1 MQGYDLP
8 QAEQYAKRHKRR
20 RVWQKVVGSLAC
32 VVVFITTYML
42 ILPAITMEQTTY
54 CGYEEHQHGEGCFEK
69 QLICG
74 YPEEPEV
81 SHVHTAEC
89 YEQEQTLICELEE
102 TAGHVHDES
111 CI

>member
-42 ILPAITMEQTTY
+42 ILPAITME
-54 CGYEEHQHGEGCFEK
+54 
-69 QLICG
+69 
-74 YPEEPEV
+74 
-81 SHVHTAEC
+81 
-89 YEQEQTLICELEE
+89 
-102 TAGHVHDES
+102 
-111 CI
+111 